1 MLDGREFFVGDRLS
15 IADFA
20 VGGQLTQLDLVVSS
34 AYADRWPALANH
46 TQAMKAHVGF
56 VDNLASCQKM
66 LGKLVPEK
74 VDLS

>member
-1 MLDGREFFVGDRLS
+1 
-15 IADFA
+15 
-20 VGGQLTQLDLVVSS
+20 VSS

-46 TQAMKAHVGF
+46 TQAMKVHVGF